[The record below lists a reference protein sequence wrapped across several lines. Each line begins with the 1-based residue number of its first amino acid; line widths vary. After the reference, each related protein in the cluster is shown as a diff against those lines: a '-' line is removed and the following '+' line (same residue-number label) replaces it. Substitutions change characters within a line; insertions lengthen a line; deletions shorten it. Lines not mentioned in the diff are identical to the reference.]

1 MMYSEVDSQHDSP
14 KDWGYFT
21 GEFILKSLRKTC
33 VFFELHVLDVISVV
47 VLQPLTIMELDE
59 RIRSQSTDFPPST
72 FLRTSI
78 RNHTEVVGGW
88 PNPVKNMKV
97 SWDDYSQYMEKM
109 FQTTNQW
116 SINSLFHKYA
126 FESLLLSCT
135 NQRFDFAM
143 QPITVHR
150 NSCLHSFTLPTFLP
164 GLSHVPCA
172 IYCHL
177 INHGYVNKSL
187 FSCVNQIP
195 KTSTR
200 CDFQT
205 KYAPKI
211 PNVFKAPIFPQFST
225 RLFRFWR
232 LVHQQLSEA
241 PLDGGQGD
249 GRVRQGKS
257 HISQHRG
264 VLRRF
269 HREK

>member
-33 VFFELHVLDVISVV
+33 VFFELHVFDVISVL

-59 RIRSQSTDFPPST
+59 HIRSQGTDFPPST

-78 RNHTEVVGGW
+78 PTHTEVVGGW
-88 PNPVKNMKV
+88 PSPVKNMKV
-97 SWDDYSQYMEKM
+97 SWDDYSQYMENM

-135 NQRFDFAM
+135 KQRFDFAM
-143 QPITVHR
+143 QPITV
-150 NSCLHSFTLPTFLP
+150 
-164 GLSHVPCA
+164 
-172 IYCHL
+172 HL

-195 KTSTR
+195 KPSTR
-200 CDFQT
+200 CDFPK
-205 KYAPKI
+205 KYASEI
-211 PNVFKAPIFPQFST
+211 PNVFKAPIVPQFFHTSFPLKT
-225 RLFRFWR
+225 R

-264 VLRRF
+264 VLRREP
-269 HREK
+269 R